1 MNAQHK
7 LNKLKSRLRRLKAK
21 KTLTD
26 RQLNRVSQLS
36 NK

>member
-21 KTLTD
+21 KNLTE
-26 RQLNRVSQLS
+26 RQQARVSQLS
-36 NK
+36 K